1 MQEQLEHVY
10 RMSPTVLAMIF
21 PLWVDYAH
29 FARRVLADDCT
40 SAKVGTLNT
49 KYIIA
54 VCDEISHFATHVP
67 P

>member
-21 PLWVDYAH
+21 PLWVYHAH

-40 SAKVGTLNT
+40 SAKLGTLNT
-49 KYIIA
+49 DYH
-54 VCDEISHFATHVP
+54 CSL
-67 P
+67 